1 MAKPVLTI
9 LPDPPAPPAGVG
21 VIAGGGRLP
30 IMVAQGLRERGNLVH
45 GLGIAAQFDPTFPD
59 QCDSFREVG
68 LLRIGQWCNALKR
81 RGVRHAIMVGRV
93 DKAKVMHDPL
103 RAVRNVPDLRTLRTW
118 LRCRRDRRSH
128 ALLSAIAEEM
138 DRGGVSL
145 LDSTIPIPDE
155 LADPG
160 VMTRTRPTPE
170 QRGDVEFIWPMMTRL
185 LAFDIGQAIAVRDRD
200 VLAVEAIEGTD
211 RMIERVGD
219 LCRAKG
225 WTLCKGARAGHDR
238 RSDVPTV
245 GVTTIQKLH
254 EAGGRCLALAAGDV
268 IMADKPEMIRL
279 ADSLGIAIV
288 GVAMASSGVVVEPKP
303 LGTPIPARI

>member
-1 MAKPVLTI
+1 MVPIVIRRLAAAALSLALVSVAAGCSDDSGGEHTGGPTVVVTYSVLGAVVRDIVGDSADVVVLMPNGADPHEWSPSAKDVEAMLNADVL
-9 LPDPPAPPAGVG
+9 VEN
-21 VIAGGGRLP
+21 
-30 IMVAQGLRERGNLVH
+30 GLGLEGNL
-45 GLGIAAQFDPTFPD
+45 QDPLSEARSNGVRVFTVSDHITVRKVKAGEGADAEDPD
-59 QCDSFREVG
+59 Q
-68 LLRIGQWCNALKR
+68 
-81 RGVRHAIMVGRV
+81 
-93 DKAKVMHDPL
+93 
-103 RAVRNVPDLRTLRTW
+103 
-118 LRCRRDRRSH
+118 
-128 ALLSAIAEEM
+128 ALLLDIAQDM
-138 DRGGVSL
+138 GG
-145 LDSTIPIPDE
+145 DE
-155 LADPG
+155 PL
-160 VMTRTRPTPE
+160 V
-170 QRGDVEFIWPMMTRL
+170 V
-185 LAFDIGQAIAVRDRD
+185 
-200 VLAVEAIEGTD
+200 AVEAIEGTD

-268 IMADKPEMIRL
+268 IMVDKPEMIRL